1 MIIISNGNL
10 CVFVMS
16 GMCRYESAGK
26 PMQRT
31 SLLEAFHIDSFM
43 EQYQ

>member
-1 MIIISNGNL
+1 MIIISTGNL

-16 GMCRYESAGK
+16 GMGRYESVGK

-31 SLLEAFHIDSFM
+31 SLLKVFHIDSFM